1 MQKFLHPFC
10 RNFCTKNGLFH
21 PQLSEASRGLKGP
34 YDLPILG
41 SSKTLLDVSELKFSS
56 TNIQNSG
63 FYAQLSLA
71 LVGTFLTPFLTISLR
86 ILGAFQKVV
95 FWRSTLRTKKFLSKT
110 GPKIKNLTRTSFNK
124 VLEVL
129 RFKFLWPYDQKQKKF
144 RTQSFESENPPKPLF
159 LDVFGGKSP

>member
-1 MQKFLHPFC
+1 MSKRAKFFLQKFLHPFC

-21 PQLSEASRGLKGP
+21 PQLSEASRGLKGS
-34 YDLPILG
+34 YDLSILG

-56 TNIQNSG
+56 KNIQNSR

-95 FWRSTLRTKKFLSKT
+95 FWRSTLRTKNFFIENWSKNQKSDSYKF
-110 GPKIKNLTRTSFNK
+110 
-124 VLEVL
+124 
-129 RFKFLWPYDQKQKKF
+129 
-144 RTQSFESENPPKPLF
+144 
-159 LDVFGGKSP
+159 